1 MTAIANRPYM
11 GFVAAAIDTRQ
22 SEINAAMIFS
32 LSNRP
37 SGALAVNSATPQDT
51 KIAATQSGKPSY
63 KVDLSQG
70 S

>member
-11 GFVAAAIDTRQ
+11 GFVAAAIDTRH
-22 SEINAAMIFS
+22 SEISAVTIFS

-37 SGALAVNSATPQDT
+37 SGAFAINSTTPQNP
-51 KIAATQSGKPSY
+51 KIAATQSGKPSC
-63 KVDLSQG
+63 KVDLSHG